1 MEGGGCGISKWG
13 IVGGEKSRPG
23 SPSSFASCILTSEPD
38 TVVAHVMY
46 VLAAWPGPDSAF
58 ASSTPAAESTGD
70 GHYGHTGKKQK
81 LLLRAGFE
89 RGAGVDRGSCSCLV
103 KLRDKRRYRASGA

>member
-1 MEGGGCGISKWG
+1 VEGGGCGVSKWG

-23 SPSSFASCILTSEPD
+23 SPFCFAWLLTSEPD
-38 TVVAHVMY
+38 TAVAHVMY
-46 VLAAWPGPDSAF
+46 VLAAWPGPDSAS

-70 GHYGHTGKKQK
+70 GHMGKEQK

-89 RGAGVDRGSCSCLV
+89 RGAGVDRAA
-103 KLRDKRRYRASGA
+103 AS